1 MPRTPQANEALREKT
16 RQRIL
21 HAAVRLFARRGFG
34 GTTVRAI
41 ADEADVALGLLY
53 AHFKSKEAVLFA
65 LMQDSIFDV
74 NLTIDEAAQEP
85 SAEGFVKRLLRAA
98 IAALDRHRDAWRL
111 SYALRHQPE
120 VLKVQAAQI
129 EAYAGQIQK
138 RLAAELARR
147 GVSNAKA
154 EAHVLF
160 AMVDGIAQRYALEL
174 AGFPVD
180 AVIRAAA
187 ARYAGFERRRG

>member
-1 MPRTPQANEALREKT
+1 MPRTAQANEVLRSKSRE
-16 RQRIL
+16 RIL
-21 HAAVRLFARRGFG
+21 NAAVRLFARRGFG

-41 ADEADVALGLLY
+41 AEEAGVALGMLY

-65 LMQDSIFDV
+65 LMQDSVFDV

-85 SAEGFVKRLLRAA
+85 SAEGFAKRLLRAA

-120 VLKVQAAQI
+120 VLKVQAKQI
-129 EAYAGQIQK
+129 GAYAGQIQK
-138 RLAAELARR
+138 RLAAELAGR
-147 GVSNAKA
+147 GVPNAKV

-187 ARYAGFERRRG
+187 ARYAGFERRRR